1 MVQAQVVVVGDYSLI
16 MQVVWIGAAS
26 NVISGERLAYI
37 FFETKRQL
45 NHIVLGNK
53 KKLNA

>member
-26 NVISGERLAYI
+26 NFISGERLAYI